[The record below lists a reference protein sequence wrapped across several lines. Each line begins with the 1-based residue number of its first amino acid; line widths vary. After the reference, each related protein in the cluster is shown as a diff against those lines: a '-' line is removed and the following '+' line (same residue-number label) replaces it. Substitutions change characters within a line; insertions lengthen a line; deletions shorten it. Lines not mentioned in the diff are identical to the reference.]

1 MVTTR
6 RMLSYFKGMMNYGL
20 FYPYDGD
27 STLTSCVDVDGAI
40 NWT

>member
-1 MVTTR
+1 
-6 RMLSYFKGMMNYGL
+6 MMKYGL

-27 STLTSCVDVDGAI
+27 STLTSYVDVDGAI